1 MRERVVANLNQALRA
16 LLAKDERVYLLGE
29 DIADPYGGAFK
40 VTRGLSAE
48 FPGRVLSTPISE
60 SGIAGV
66 ASGLALCGSR
76 PVMEVMFGDFIG
88 LCFDQIYN
96 FAAKSVSM
104 YGHKVPMH
112 MVIRCPVGGNRGYGP
127 THSQSPHKHF
137 IGIPDLSLWE
147 LSPLH
152 DNNVVLDRL
161 LGRGEPCIFFED
173 KVLYGKQMY
182 LDGRISQLLSFD
194 FLGAEANY
202 ARVFVAS
209 PDSCDCVI
217 IAPGGVAEQAW
228 TAAAELLLEDEISCQ
243 VIVPSRLYPFDLE
256 PLLPVLRQARLICVA
271 EQGTAGGTWGGEI
284 ANRIYEK
291 LWGQLRR
298 PVLLISSAAAVI
310 PAAPH
315 LERDVL
321 VQTETIY
328 SAVREAFHA

>member
-1 MRERVVANLNQALRA
+1 
-16 LLAKDERVYLLGE
+16 
-29 DIADPYGGAFK
+29 
-40 VTRGLSAE
+40 
-48 FPGRVLSTPISE
+48 
-60 SGIAGV
+60 
-66 ASGLALCGSR
+66 
-76 PVMEVMFGDFIG
+76 MEVMFGDFIG